1 MRPGSGCVF
10 VIAISRLSNT
20 RGAFGSI
27 IKLTFLIS
35 GAIGIHESASRRQA
49 EKEQADATST
59 SLTILWRI
67 LIDVII
73 YGMTRVREST
83 RVGRTCV
90 DKR

>member
-1 MRPGSGCVF
+1 VF
-10 VIAISRLSNT
+10 SLSRY
-20 RGAFGSI
+20 RGIQYARHI
-27 IKLTFLIS
+27 RIYNQTDIPNQ
-35 GAIGIHESASRRQA
+35 RRDRNPPVVGNWQA

-59 SLTILWRI
+59 SLMILWGI

-73 YGMTRVREST
+73 YGTTGVREST